1 MVAADALAPNTRIK
15 PSESTALAPLIHGT
29 MYSSIQ
35 QFYIEWQLFNKQK
48 RLKRNDRNIQ
58 KGRRTQWFLWKNWV
72 ALTKNCNTP
81 LRKTTDHGYHS
92 NPCVV
97 PHPVTLAPVCD
108 AVSMRTSDFYK
119 GGSWY
124 KPIPGCRLPVPI
136 VSLKRY
142 LVSGVQPFPAQ
153 ITHFLH
159 C

>member
-1 MVAADALAPNTRIK
+1 MVAADALAPNTRTK
-15 PSESTALAPLIHGT
+15 PSASTALTPLIHGT

-35 QFYIEWQLFNKQK
+35 QFYIEWQPFNKQN

-58 KGRRTQWFLWKNWV
+58 KGRRTQWFIWKYWV

-108 AVSMRTSDFYK
+108 TLRCVLVTSTK
-119 GGSWY
+119 VV
-124 KPIPGCRLPVPI
+124 PGMNPFPLPFTGPI

-142 LVSGVQPFPAQ
+142 LVSGVQPFPAH
-153 ITHFLH
+153 ITHF
-159 C
+159 